1 MNYRDTKDVAVL
13 RNKNK
18 YSNHRKKPMESL
30 LLTTVLTCNQLL
42 TIVNRL
48 SIVIGLSYSQ
58 KIELIRVL
66 TDSVPSCPV
75 IISKNK

>member
-1 MNYRDTKDVAVL
+1 
-13 RNKNK
+13 
-18 YSNHRKKPMESL
+18 MESI
-30 LLTTVLTCNQLL
+30 LLTIVLTCNQLVS
-42 TIVNRL
+42 IVNRL

>member
-1 MNYRDTKDVAVL
+1 
-13 RNKNK
+13 
-18 YSNHRKKPMESL
+18 MESI
-30 LLTTVLTCNQLL
+30 LLTIVLTCNQLVS
-42 TIVNRL
+42 IVNRL

-58 KIELIRVL
+58 KIELIRIL

>member
-1 MNYRDTKDVAVL
+1 
-13 RNKNK
+13 
-18 YSNHRKKPMESL
+18 MESI
-30 LLTTVLTCNQLL
+30 LLTTVLTCNQLVS
-42 TIVNRL
+42 IVNRL
-48 SIVIGLSYSQ
+48 SIVIGLSYTQ

>member
-1 MNYRDTKDVAVL
+1 
-13 RNKNK
+13 
-18 YSNHRKKPMESL
+18 MEAL

-42 TIVNRL
+42 TIINRL
-48 SIVIGLSYSQ
+48 SIVIGLTYSQ

>member
-1 MNYRDTKDVAVL
+1 
-13 RNKNK
+13 
-18 YSNHRKKPMESL
+18 MESI
-30 LLTTVLTCNQLL
+30 LLTTVLTCNQLVL
-42 TIVNRL
+42 IVIRL
-48 SIVIGLSYSQ
+48 SIVIGLSYTQ

>member
-1 MNYRDTKDVAVL
+1 
-13 RNKNK
+13 
-18 YSNHRKKPMESL
+18 MEYI
-30 LLTTVLTCNQLL
+30 LLTTVLTCNQLVL
-42 TIVNRL
+42 IVNRL
-48 SIVIGLSYSQ
+48 SIVIGLSYTQ

>member
-1 MNYRDTKDVAVL
+1 
-13 RNKNK
+13 
-18 YSNHRKKPMESL
+18 MESI
-30 LLTTVLTCNQLL
+30 LLTIVLTCNQLVS
-42 TIVNRL
+42 IVNRL
-48 SIVIGLSYSQ
+48 SIVIGLSYTQ